1 MTVSLWLGWYRAGAE
16 AIKTLEHAVHH
27 HFWERFWG
35 RGANVGIHTEANDR
49 PVVQLGAGVTRQEFP
64 QGAEK
69 KRNTKLLEDT
79 QGDGEEGVE
88 TL

>member
-1 MTVSLWLGWYRAGAE
+1 M
-16 AIKTLEHAVHH
+16 
-27 HFWERFWG
+27 
-35 RGANVGIHTEANDR
+35 
-49 PVVQLGAGVTRQEFP
+49 PGVTRQEFP